1 MQKLQ
6 NIIRNISF
14 QLYTSIFLK
23 CLLLALSVFF
33 VVFTFSKSLIIS
45 VSSAVLS
52 FILMAWQL
60 KLISNQRPKA
70 VSLIHQ
76 QLNDTEYSLN
86 LLEKT
91 SLNIAEQLQL
101 ERLFEKAQ
109 NLQTPTVFSK
119 NLLYYLLVFVVSACL
134 YFGLDKIH
142 FDKKEDKSILNNQSQ
157 STHNQQLTPKFIS
170 ANLQIKP
177 PAYTKLN
184 WQNGSDLN
192 ATAIVGSELVWTLN
206 FENSE
211 NLTVKLAN
219 THGQELNFHKNGN
232 AYHHSDKLLS
242 SGFYAFKAYLKDSLI
257 YQSDFY
263 SLTTIADFAPKIEPT
278 SKELYQFHLLKDPKT
293 IQISAKISDDFLV
306 NQAFIVATVARGSG
320 ENVKFR
326 EMKLPLSPT
335 QFKQAV
341 VSKTLDL
348 KALNFAPGDEL
359 YYYWAAIDNKSPEP
373 NFSKSDTYFIVY
385 KDTAKVEETELAT
398 MAMNILPEYFRSQ
411 RQIII
416 DSEKLIKK
424 RGKIASKDFNS
435 ISNELG
441 FDQKALRLR
450 YGQYLG
456 EEFENSI
463 GGGNPMPSEAEGDLL
478 KGFVHAHDEGEH
490 DHEDG
495 EHAHNHAEENKNPNE
510 TKDPVAELLADY
522 VHSHDDGEMNTFYE
536 QSTRSLLKMALEQMW
551 QSELHL
557 RLYEPEKALPFEN
570 KALEYLKLAQQKA
583 RTYVKKTSFDPP
595 PIKEKEKR
603 MTGELTK
610 FNKTFSKEKVYTQ
623 QQIEQLVAEVIGI
636 IENKKSHQKLS
647 GIEKQKVMILGNLA
661 SEKIMNSG
669 IKNWSILSDLQ
680 ALLNDKSLSENQEKD
695 LKTKLL
701 GLIQGFSDFD
711 NKNQNRSYKTNSK
724 LEKAFWR
731 NIES

>member
-6 NIIRNISF
+6 NLIKNISF
-14 QLYTSIFLK
+14 QLNASILLK
-23 CLLLALSVFF
+23 CLLIALSVFL
-33 VVFTFSKSLIIS
+33 VVFAIFSNTFYCVSLALLGFTI
-45 VSSAVLS
+45 A
-52 FILMAWQL
+52 AWKL
-60 KLISNQRPKA
+60 KLITNKRLIA
-70 VSLIHQ
+70 LSLIHQ
-76 QLNDTEYSLN
+76 KLNDTEYSLN
-86 LLEKT
+86 LLEKN

-101 ERLFEKAQ
+101 ERLFEQTQ
-109 NLQTPTVFSK
+109 NLKTPIIFTQ
-119 NLLYYLLVFVVSACL
+119 NLLNYFLVFIVSL
-134 YFGLDKIH
+134 GFYFGIQKIDFH
-142 FDKKEDKSILNNQSQ
+142 KKENHSSENHPIQITNNQS
-157 STHNQQLTPKFIS
+157 LTPKFIS
-170 ANLQIKP
+170 ANLFIQP

-184 WQNGSDLN
+184 TQNGSEMN
-192 ATAIVGSELVWTLN
+192 ATAIVGSLLRWTLN
-206 FENSE
+206 FENST

-219 THGQELNFHKNGN
+219 THGQELNFQKNGN
-232 AYHHSDKLLS
+232 VYQYSDKLLS
-242 SGFYAFKAYLKDSLI
+242 SGFYAFKAYLKDSLV

-263 SLTTIADFAPKIEPT
+263 SLTAIADFAPKIEPT
-278 SKELYQFHLLKDPKT
+278 SKELYQFHYLKDPKT

-326 EMKLPLSPT
+326 EMKLPLSPI
-335 QFKQAV
+335 QFKQAT

-359 YYYWAAIDNKSPEP
+359 YYYWAAIDNKFPEP

-424 RGKIASKDFNS
+424 RGKIGQKDFNS

-463 GGGNPMPSEAEGDLL
+463 GGGNPMPHEEEGDLL

-495 EHAHNHAEENKNPNE
+495 EHTHNHAEENKNPNE
-510 TKDPVAELLADY
+510 VKDPIAELLADY

-610 FNKTFSKEKVYTQ
+610 FNKAFSKEKVYTQ
-623 QQIEQLVAEVIGI
+623 QQIEQLIAEVIGI
-636 IENKKSHQKLS
+636 VENKKTNQKLS
-647 GIEKQKVMILGNLA
+647 GLEKQKILLLGSLT

-669 IKNWSILSDLQ
+669 LKNWSVLNDLQ
-680 ALLNDKSLSENQEKD
+680 ALLNDKNLTETQEKS
-695 LKTKLL
+695 LKAKLL
-701 GLIQGFSDFD
+701 GLIQGFSDAE
-711 NKNQNRSYKTNSK
+711 NKNQNRSYKSNTK